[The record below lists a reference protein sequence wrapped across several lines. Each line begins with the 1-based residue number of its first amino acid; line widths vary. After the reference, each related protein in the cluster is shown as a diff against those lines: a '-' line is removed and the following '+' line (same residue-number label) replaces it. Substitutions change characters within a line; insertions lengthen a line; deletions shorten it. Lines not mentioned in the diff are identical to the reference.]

1 MDFKTLTPQ
10 EIQTLQVDA
19 ALRLVGEYSSQLPLI
34 NTQISEAIVQK
45 YQAESNLQKL
55 KNNKKTMI
63 EMLRALKVIVNNA

>member
-34 NTQISEAIVQK
+34 NNQISEAIVQK